1 MNQPMNR
8 EQKRLLQRRGQL
20 GADGAPAA
28 PEARARTPRQPGGR
42 TSPIQFFREVRTE
55 MGKVAW
61 PTRAE
66 TANYSVVVLITL
78 TVLIAAIFGLDY
90 ASAKG
95 AFFLFK

>member
-20 GADGAPAA
+20 GSDGAPAA
-28 PEARARTPRQPGGR
+28 PEARQRAPRQPGTR
-42 TSPIQFFREVRTE
+42 TSPMQFVREVRTE

-66 TANYSVVVLITL
+66 TINYSVVVLITL
-78 TVLIAAIFGLDY
+78 AVLILAIFGLDY
-90 ASAKG
+90 LSAKG

>member
-1 MNQPMNR
+1 MNR
-8 EQKRLLQRRGQL
+8 EQKRMLQKRGQL
-20 GADGAPAA
+20 GTDGAPAMA
-28 PEARARTPRQPGGR
+28 EPRQRTQRQPGSR
-42 TSPIQFFREVRTE
+42 TTPLQFAREVRSE

-66 TANYSVVVLITL
+66 TINYSVVVLIAL
-78 TVLIAAIFGLDY
+78 AVLMAAIFGLDY